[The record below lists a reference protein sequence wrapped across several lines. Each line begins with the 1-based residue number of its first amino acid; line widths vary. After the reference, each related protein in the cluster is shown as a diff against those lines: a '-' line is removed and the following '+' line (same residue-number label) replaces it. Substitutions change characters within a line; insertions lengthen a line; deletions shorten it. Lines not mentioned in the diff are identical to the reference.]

1 MMRKIPYFVEFVA
14 LVVLLLGAGGALR
27 FGWQR
32 TAPEF
37 QEDYEESNV
46 LNAAVRTSQGLSPY
60 PDPRQE
66 PIVFNPYGPVVYY
79 GLGPIVTHFGVY
91 FRPARIAVWCA
102 ALSCALLIA
111 AIVGLVTRSW
121 IPSLLF
127 CAAYLCVAVVTAWIP
142 VLRVDFFGVMFT
154 LLGVLLFLWKKDRP
168 WIAALP
174 WVVAIF
180 VKYTFLSAPA
190 AGFFILLWR
199 KQWRDACKLAGV
211 SAAFTLAWFLYLH
224 VSTDGWFT
232 FNMFRAHP
240 DPSTLKHLAWFMGT
254 LLPLTH
260 VASFYGIGSLVSA
273 FTILLLALTVVGAI
287 KVKTTEARFVLLYA
301 AICLAVTTVTGAKL
315 GSNHNHL
322 LELMAAACLCAGVG
336 YSSLRKGKGWVVAF
350 VALAA
355 LAFVAKTPRVWRN
368 DVLRYY
374 QPGVE
379 RGCPD
384 FYTLIKNQP
393 GRRILSSNVG
403 AVLVA
408 GKPVLLSNPYV
419 YSQLV
424 EHRGWPDTV
433 ADKVAHRDFDVIA
446 LDSDIP
452 GLRSNQ
458 RFGWSEAFVEA
469 VENNYTVTHRFD
481 CMQAGAVF
489 ERKP

>member
-1 MMRKIPYFVEFVA
+1 MRKIPYLVELVV
-14 LVVLLLGAGGALR
+14 LVVLLLGGGGALR

-32 TAPEF
+32 TAPVF

-46 LNAAVRTSQGLSPY
+46 LNAATRASQGLSPY

-79 GLGPIVTHFGVY
+79 GLGPLVTHFGTQ
-91 FRPARIAVWCA
+91 FRAARIAVWFA
-102 ALSCALLIA
+102 ALLTALLVG
-111 AIVGLVTRSW
+111 AITWRISRSW
-121 IPSLLF
+121 FPALLF
-127 CAAYLCVAVVTAWIP
+127 CTAYLCIAVVTSWIP
-142 VLRVDFFGVMFT
+142 VLRVDFFGVMFA
-154 LLGVLLFLWKKDRP
+154 LIGVLTFLSAKNRP
-168 WIAALP
+168 WVASVP
-174 WVVAIF
+174 WVIAIF
-180 VKYTFLSAPA
+180 VKYTFVSAPA
-190 AGFFILLWR
+190 AAFLILVWR
-199 KQWRDACKLAGV
+199 KQWRDAWKLAGF
-211 SAAFTLAWFLYLH
+211 SAVLALSWFAYLH

-240 DPSTLKHLAWFMGT
+240 DPSTTKHLAWFMGT

-260 VASFYGIGSLVSA
+260 VASFYGIGSLVSC

-287 KVKTTEARFVLLYA
+287 NVKTAGARFVLLYA

-336 YSSLRKGKGWVVAF
+336 YSTLRKDKGWVLAF

-368 DVLRYY
+368 DVFRYY

-384 FYTLIKNQP
+384 FYALIKDHP

-408 GKPVLLSNPYV
+408 SKPVLLSNPYV

-424 EHRGWPDTV
+424 EHREWRDTV
-433 ADKVAHRDFDVIA
+433 ADKVARRDFDVIA
-446 LDSDIP
+446 LDSDTE
-452 GLRSNQ
+452 GLRGNQ
-458 RFGWSEAFVEA
+458 RFGWSEAFVKA